1 LTPSKRKFVKRLMV
15 SLHAEPTR
23 IWPAL
28 LAHHIFNQTCGA
40 WIVGLLAVVLVTAK
54 LHDVLTKTNR
64 RKIRPDDRSSDCVK
78 SPEIPLISQKFSQIE
93 PKTSDALHIDR
104 SKMNHVDFFCALRSS
119 GFNLKRIKG
128 RKTSSK
134 RVRLNDN
141 LELSWCRSF
150 PFRLGGSSHY
160 RLDQLISAFSCE
172 SGDHENP
179 SAQFILQ
186 FRGKVL
192 TFVAESPEFSLYLV
206 NCFEDLRLRCRQDP
220 FLYSRINEYH
230 LRQMSISQ
238 YPYSR
243 GPGSRLS
250 IGDDD
255 SIMTS
260 STTSSIEP
268 NSETH
273 YRSFRFLNTL
283 SLRKRREV
291 VSVQII

>member
-1 LTPSKRKFVKRLMV
+1 ML

-28 LAHHIFNQTCGA
+28 LVHHVFNQSCGA

-54 LHDVLTKTNR
+54 LHDVIMKTNR
-64 RKIRPDDRSSDCVK
+64 RKNRPDYRCSDYLV
-78 SPEIPLISQKFSQIE
+78 PTETPGLSQKFIAVE
-93 PKTSDALHIDR
+93 PKISDDLRIDR
-104 SKMNHVDFFCALRSS
+104 SKMNHVDFFCAMRSS

-128 RKTSSK
+128 RKTSLK

-141 LELSWCRSF
+141 LELSWSRSF

-179 SAQFILQ
+179 SEQFILQ
-186 FRGKVL
+186 FREKVL
-192 TFVAESPEFSLYLV
+192 TFVAESREFSLYLV
-206 NCFEDLRLRCRQDP
+206 GCFEDLRLRCRQDP
-220 FLYSRINEYH
+220 FLYSRLNEYH

-273 YRSFRFLNTL
+273 YRSFRLLNAL
-283 SLRKRREV
+283 SSRKRREV

>member
-1 LTPSKRKFVKRLMV
+1 MV
-15 SLHAEPTR
+15 SLHAEPAR

-28 LAHHIFNQTCGA
+28 LAHHFFNQTCGA
-40 WIVGLLAVVLVTAK
+40 WIVGFLAVVLVTAK
-54 LHDVLTKTNR
+54 LHDVMTKTNR
-64 RKIRPDDRSSDCVK
+64 QKIRPDAKSSDCLK
-78 SPEIPLISQKFSQIE
+78 STEIPLLSQKFSQVAPNI
-93 PKTSDALHIDR
+93 SDVPLIDG
-104 SKMNHVDFFCALRSS
+104 SKMNHVDFFCTLRSS
-119 GFNLKRIKG
+119 GFNLNRIKG
-128 RKTSSK
+128 RKTSMK

-172 SGDHENP
+172 SGDRENP

-186 FRGKVL
+186 FREKVL
-192 TFVAESPEFSLYLV
+192 TFVAETREFSLYLV
-206 NCFEDLRLRCRQDP
+206 TCFEDLRLRCRQDP

-238 YPYSR
+238 YPCSR

-291 VSVQII
+291 VSVQVI